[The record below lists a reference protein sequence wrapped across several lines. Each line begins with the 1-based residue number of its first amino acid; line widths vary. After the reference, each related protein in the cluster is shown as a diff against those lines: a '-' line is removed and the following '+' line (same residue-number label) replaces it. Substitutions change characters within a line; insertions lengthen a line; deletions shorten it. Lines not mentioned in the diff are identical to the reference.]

1 VKNGGYTLVEI
12 LVVIGVVGILS
23 GTALSYNRMAGSNL
37 TIFRT
42 QAVLIGY
49 LNRAKA
55 LSQQRFNS
63 ERVCAFGVYFAE
75 DGKSFLI
82 FGDKIEDPAKT
93 RCRDRVGLYA
103 GNGVYDVGSDQII
116 DLPLIL
122 ESGISLNS
130 EVYGKGIVFLP
141 PDLTASTTFI
151 QADGTVGL
159 PLTTVITGASG
170 TRTVRVGEGG
180 QISTNE

>member
-1 VKNGGYTLVEI
+1 MEI
-12 LVVIGVVGILS
+12 IVVIGVIGILS

-37 TIFRT
+37 AIFRT

-63 ERVCAFGVYFAE
+63 ERVCAFGVYFAD

-82 FGDKIEDPAKT
+82 FGDKIENPTKT
-93 RCRDRVGLYA
+93 RCRDRVGVYA
-103 GNGVYDVGSDQII
+103 GNGVYDVGSDQIM
-116 DLPLIL
+116 DLPLVL
-122 ESGISLNS
+122 ENGISLNS
-130 EVYGKGIVFLP
+130 EVYGKEIIFLP
-141 PDLTASTTFI
+141 PDLTASTTFV
-151 QADGTVGL
+151 QVDKTVGL
-159 PLTTVITGASG
+159 PLKAVITGASG
-170 TRTVRVGEGG
+170 TRTVQVGEGG